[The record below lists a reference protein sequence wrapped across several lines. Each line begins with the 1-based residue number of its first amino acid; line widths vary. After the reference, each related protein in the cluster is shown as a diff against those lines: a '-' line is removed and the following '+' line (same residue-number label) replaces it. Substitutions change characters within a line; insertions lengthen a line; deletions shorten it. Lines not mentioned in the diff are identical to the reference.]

1 MSNRYAAEF
10 TVNLR
15 VEWDEDPED
24 ADLVLEDQAHN
35 ALMDQLGDLSDWA
48 DHSGASD
55 IEKIAPKA
63 EQAPPES
70 LE

>member
-1 MSNRYAAEF
+1 MSDRYSAEF

-15 VEWDEDPED
+15 VEWDEEPDD
-24 ADLVLEDQAHN
+24 ADLRLEDKARN
-35 ALMDQLGDLSDWA
+35 ALMDQLGELRHWA
-48 DHSGASD
+48 EHDGAKC
-55 IEKIAPKA
+55 IENISPKA